1 MRAVVV
7 AVVVAVAVA
16 VVVRC
21 FRMAS
26 TVQEASTLAAGDQR
40 NAARQDAPQSN
51 PRNPNPL
58 NPHTIQKLQKFHNSK
73 FKQPGAAHPQPRRAR
88 ARRAAQ
94 PGARPRRRR
103 LPRRGVRRRRR
114 RAARHLGGLLPPRV
128 RRQRR
133 GQLFRRGQLV
143 RFWFSCRGF
152 CALAPP
158 PLASG
163 ARTPLP
169 LFFARFAC
177 GAVFQPK
184 AKPLQHQPTKPQSAP
199 RAPINLQTTNPNQ
212 TQTQHHRHH
221 HEHAASTAA
230 SRRRGT
236 GAPSSRRRATTRCSS
251 WPGSR
256 ASTAAA
262 STSERF
268 MAVECMCVES
278 GWEERIIKSGVEQM
292 WVLQGGPF
300 R

>member
-152 CALAPP
+152 ARSPRRLVPRALEPP
-158 PLASG
+158 PPS
-163 ARTPLP
+163 
-169 LFFARFAC
+169 LFCSLLLWRRLSTQSQATA
-177 GAVFQPK
+177 APT
-184 AKPLQHQPTKPQSAP
+184 HQTSISAP
-199 RAPINLQTTNPNQ
+199 RSHQSTNNQPKSNPNP
-212 TQTQHHRHH
+212 TSSSPPRTRSIDGRLTSAWNWCSKL
-221 HEHAASTAA
+221 EKKSYYPLFKLA
-230 SRRRGT
+230 GFT
-236 GAPSSRRRATTRCSS
+236 G
-251 WPGSR
+251 
-256 ASTAAA
+256 
-262 STSERF
+262 F
-268 MAVECMCVES
+268 D
-278 GWEERIIKSGVEQM
+278 
-292 WVLQGGPF
+292 GGGF
-300 R
+300 DK